1 MPLVTLSHARLAFGH
16 HPLLDDADFQLD
28 ARERVGLIGRNGTGK
43 SSMLGVLA
51 GRINLDDGER
61 WLAPH
66 ARVAWVSQE
75 PIQDAAST
83 VYDTVALGLGAE
95 GRVLADYHHAT
106 ALLADGGDDTS
117 RLDEVSAL
125 HAKLDAIDGWMLGN
139 RIDTVLT
146 RLGLAPDALVGSLSG
161 GWKKRVALAQA
172 LAAEPDILLLDEPTN
187 HLDLGA
193 IAWLESLLRDF
204 AGAVVCVTHDRRF
217 LDAVATRI
225 TELDRGRLRNYPGNY
240 AAYQERKAREAS
252 DETVSNARFDK
263 LLAQEEAWIR
273 KGVEARRTRNEG
285 RVLRLEQLRRDR
297 ASRRERLGQVN
308 LQQDEGARSG
318 KLVAELENVSKAY
331 GDNVLIRDFSTRIL
345 RGDRIGLIGP
355 NGAGKTTLLKLIL
368 GEIAPDKGTVRQG
381 SNLSVAYFDQLRDQL
396 DPEASVQDTIS
407 PGGEWVEIGSERKH
421 IMSYLGDFLFAP
433 ERARSPV
440 RSLSGGERNRLLLA
454 RLFTRPANVLVL
466 DEPTNDLDIET
477 LELLETLLQDY
488 RGTVFLVSH
497 DRAFLDNVVTEV
509 IAFEGNG
516 VLREH
521 VGGYSDWAEYQ
532 ARSTDS
538 NKLAAVA
545 PAQSP
550 QTRNDAHARSSK
562 ASAGTPAVGGAS
574 RAGRA
579 ALTFSESRELAALPA
594 RIEALEAR
602 IEGIRLRF
610 ADPALYRDAPED
622 AKSLQAEL
630 QDNERELAKAYRR
643 WELLEARVARNVV
656 SP

>member
-28 ARERVGLIGRNGTGK
+28 ARERVGLIGRNGAGK

-51 GRINLDDGER
+51 GRIHLDDGER

-75 PIQDAAST
+75 PIQDDAST
-83 VYDTVALGLGAE
+83 VYDAVALGLGAE

-106 ALLADGGDDTS
+106 ALLAENGNDV
-117 RLDEVSAL
+117 RHLDAVGVL

-139 RIDTVLT
+139 RIDTVLS
-146 RLGLAPDALVGSLSG
+146 RLGLSADARVGSLSG

-172 LAAEPDILLLDEPTN
+172 LAAEPDVLLLDEPTN

-217 LDAVATRI
+217 LDAIATRI
-225 TELDRGRLRNYPGNY
+225 TELDRGRLRNYPGNF

-252 DETVSNARFDK
+252 DEAVTNARFDK
-263 LLAQEEAWIR
+263 VLAQEEAWIR

-297 ASRRERLGQVN
+297 AARRERPGQVN

-318 KLVAELENVSKAY
+318 RMVAELAHVSKAY

-345 RGDRIGLIGP
+345 RGDRLGLIGP

-368 GEIAPDKGTVRQG
+368 GEIEPDSGSVRRG
-381 SNLSVAYFDQLRDQL
+381 ANLTVAYFDQLRDQL
-396 DPEASVQDTIS
+396 DPEASVQDTITT
-407 PGGEWVEIGSERKH
+407 GGDWVEIGSERKH
-421 IMSYLGDFLFAP
+421 IITYLGDFLFAP

-521 VGGYSDWAEYQ
+521 VGGYSDWASYQSRRAADADVPSPAAAAPRARQ
-532 ARSTDS
+532 ARD
-538 NKLAAVA
+538 AAQADA
-545 PAQSP
+545 PAAAKP
-550 QTRNDAHARSSK
+550 AAHDARRVRS
-562 ASAGTPAVGGAS
+562 V
-574 RAGRA
+574 
-579 ALTFSESRELAALPA
+579 LTYGESRELSALPERISTLEVRIDDA
-594 RIEALEAR
+594 RR
-602 IEGIRLRF
+602 RF
-610 ADPALYRDAPED
+610 ADPALYRDAPEQ
-622 AKSLQAEL
+622 AKSLHAEL
-630 QDNERELAKAYRR
+630 QQLERELAAAYAR
-643 WELLEARVARNVV
+643 WELLERRVTSSA
-656 SP
+656 